1 MRAAVRDRYG
11 PPSVVRVEEVAKPV
25 PRADQVLIRAT
36 ATSVNR
42 ADLDGLYPRWQVM
55 RSFMGVRRPRS
66 RGLGTDVAGVV
77 EEVGSGVTRLKVGD
91 RVFGDRFAFGGG
103 GTFAE
108 YVCGREKG
116 LGIIPADITDEVA
129 ATLPHAGVL
138 AVQGLRGPGG
148 RVLRAGQRLLVVGAS
163 GNVGPFAVQIA
174 KVRGVHV
181 TGVARAEKL
190 DFVRS
195 LGADET
201 IDYQTTDYTQPA
213 EPYDW
218 IVDVDAHHRLLHWRR
233 ALKPGGVYVALGG
246 SMTWLLGSILQS
258 VAVRL
263 ASNKRL
269 SLMLW
274 WKPFNPAD
282 VETLLGLL
290 ATGKVKPAIDRVF
303 PLDQIVEALEWVDK
317 GKARGKVV
325 VLPSTGVR

>member
-11 PPSVVRVEEVAKPV
+11 PPSVVRIEVLAKPV
-25 PRADQVLIRAT
+25 PRANQVLVRVT
-36 ATSVNR
+36 AMSVNR

-55 RSFMGVRRPRS
+55 RSFLGVRRPRS

-77 EEVGSGVTRLKVGD
+77 EEVGSAVPGLKVGD

-103 GTFAE
+103 GSFAE
-108 YVCGREKG
+108 YVCGRAKG
-116 LGIIPADITDEVA
+116 LAVIPADVTDEVA
-129 ATLPHAGVL
+129 ATLPHAGLL
-138 AVQGLRGPGG
+138 AVQALRGPGG
-148 RVLRAGQRLLVVGAS
+148 RALRAGQRLLVVGAS

-174 KVRGVHV
+174 KVRGAHV

-218 IVDVDAHHRLLHWRR
+218 IVDVDAHHRLLRWRR

-246 SMTWLLGSILQS
+246 SMTWLLGSIWQS
-258 VAVRL
+258 LVVRL
-263 ASNKRL
+263 TSNKRM

-274 WKPFNPAD
+274 WKPFNAPD
-282 VETLLGLL
+282 VETLLALVQ
-290 ATGKVKPAIDRVF
+290 AGKVKPAIDRVF
-303 PLDQIVEALEWVDK
+303 SLDQVVDALEWVDD
-317 GKARGKVV
+317 GRARGKVV
-325 VLPSTGVR
+325 VLPGPGAR